1 MKIAAII
8 FIVIAMIGSLI
19 SGLSYSVSYETFV
32 EILRESGLN
41 FALSK
46 EAFLA
51 TIWVYVVLVLAA
63 GGISLYFL
71 AKAKPN
77 RSAILALGIVDI
89 FFCSLLA
96 GIFMIVYA
104 NQLQNAERVN
114 GPYYY
119 GQPFPGPTKEE
130 MPTHQEEPKAQEE
143 RSFFAV
149 GDAVLLLDDS
159 KGVIVAIE
167 DGVATVRPDKE
178 GVNYVKIALTALRR
192 P

>member
-1 MKIAAII
+1 MKTAAII
-8 FIVIAMIGSLI
+8 FIVIAMVGSLI
-19 SGLSYSVSYETFV
+19 SGLSYSVSYDAFV
-32 EILRESGLN
+32 EILRESG
-41 FALSK
+41 FTYALSK

-51 TIWVYVVLVLAA
+51 AIWIYVVMVLVA

-104 NQLQNAERVN
+104 NQLQNAERAN

-119 GQPFPGPTKEE
+119 GQPFPNPTQGQV
-130 MPTHQEEPKAQEE
+130 PPHQEEPKAQEE
-143 RSFFAV
+143 RPFFAV
-149 GDAVLLLDDS
+149 GDSVLLLDDS

-167 DGVATVRPDKE
+167 DGVATVRPEKE
-178 GVNYVKIALTALRR
+178 GASYIKIALTALRR